1 MSFERMYHAYIVML
15 HETQIY
21 FGHNAYNKP
30 TKLKLVKTCYVI
42 LFTLYSTA
50 GDQSE
55 NIHFTREKLFS
66 VTAASM
72 VVPAVLGDSRS
83 SVERHNSNNTGF
95 SLQHASAS
103 AKVSLRSYR

>member
-55 NIHFTREKLFS
+55 NIHFHTREI
-66 VTAASM
+66 VQ
-72 VVPAVLGDSRS
+72 RNS
-83 SVERHNSNNTGF
+83 SFYGCACSTRGF
-95 SLQHASAS
+95 
-103 AKVSLRSYR
+103 